1 MTEAWKQWE
10 GHVVDGRFVLREF
23 QGSSDHSAVFL
34 TNSAPRAQNAAIK
47 FVLANPASAQ
57 LQLSRW
63 ERVAKLSHPHLIRL
77 LHWGQCQLG
86 DVSMLYVVTEF
97 AEENLSQILPNRAL
111 TPSETEYML
120 RAVLEVLAYL
130 HSAGLAHSR
139 LKPAN
144 VMAVG
149 DDLRLSSDTI
159 CGVGERKSGPRE
171 PTVYDAPEIASTGPS
186 PAGDMWSLG
195 VTLVAAL
202 TQRPSPGEAI
212 RQGDPALPETIP
224 APFLDIARQCL
235 RLDPQRRWAVP
246 DIAARLLPAS
256 APPQKSQAR
265 ARYVLAVFAALAVG
279 VLLAGPKL
287 LQRSPGPAPPQPRV
301 QMKDPGPPA
310 PQRHRANV
318 ADSTPPPSA
327 ARRPAETRH
336 ENPTPP
342 VATST
347 TEARSKKSVPGS
359 VPGGV
364 SEQVMPAVSQRSR
377 NTITGKVRVVVRVA
391 VDPSGHVMNA
401 TLDSSGPSRYFASV
415 AQDASRRWK
424 FTPPQVDGEAVASEW
439 ILRFAFGREDVEVAP
454 VQVSP

>member
-10 GHVVDGRFVLREF
+10 GHVVDGRFALRQF

-34 TNSAPRAQNAAIK
+34 TTSGPQGQNAAIK
-47 FVLANPASAQ
+47 FVVANPATAQ
-57 LQLSRW
+57 SQLSRW
-63 ERVAKLSHPHLIRL
+63 ERNSKLSHPHLIRL
-77 LHWGQCQLG
+77 LHWGRCQLG
-86 DVSMLYVVTEF
+86 DMPMLYVVTEF
-97 AEENLSQILPNRAL
+97 AEENLAQILPNRAL
-111 TPSETEYML
+111 TPSETECML
-120 RAVLEVLAYL
+120 RAVLEALAYL

-149 DDLRLSSDTI
+149 DDLRLSCDTI
-159 CGVGERKSGPRE
+159 CGVGERRSGPRE
-171 PTVYDAPEIASTGPS
+171 PTVYDAPEIASAGPS
-186 PAGDMWSLG
+186 PAGDIWSLG
-195 VTLVAAL
+195 ITLVEAL
-202 TQRPSPGEAI
+202 TNRPSPGEAI

-235 RLDPQRRWAVP
+235 RLDPQRRWTVP

-265 ARYVLAVFAALAVG
+265 ARYVLAVFAVLALS

-287 LQRSPGPAPPQPRV
+287 LQRRPGSASPQPREQV
-301 QMKDPGPPA
+301 KDPEPPA
-310 PQRHRANV
+310 PQQHPANV
-318 ADSTPPPSA
+318 AGSTPPPSA
-327 ARRPAETRH
+327 ARAPVETRH

-342 VATST
+342 VAAPT
-347 TEARSKKSVPGS
+347 TEARSRKSAPSSVPGE
-359 VPGGV
+359 V

-391 VDPSGHVMNA
+391 VDPSGNVVDA
-401 TLDSSGPSRYFASV
+401 TLDSPGPSRYFASV

-424 FTPPQVDGEAVASEW
+424 FAPPQADGEAVASEW
-439 ILRFAFGREDVEVAP
+439 ILRYAFGRENVEVAP
-454 VQVSP
+454 AQVSP